1 MKIGIG
7 GEELDQGNNTEHGT
21 RTMPPSHHHR
31 SGSSGGVGKESE
43 YIRSLLKRPSNVNER
58 LSTIQSECGDDDDR
72 FTPIMRSGSNDNNRR
87 HSTSRTRSTT
97 DKKKRSVSKSS
108 SRVGSTE
115 DHDDQHHDERHR
127 VRLSIC
133 RHASDGDVEPE
144 GAPGPVRNRR
154 QTYDPS
160 ASVKDTM
167 KENGLYPS
175 KSKRNE
181 RLLRSQDERP
191 RIKRPT
197 PRRHASDGDVELE
210 EATTQDTMKWPVLLE
225 EKGQQ
230 RRRSK
235 HLLSGSGPTLRLYE
249 SDGDKPIRRLT
260 PIRWLTHDIS
270 LKDMKDTMKENGMY
284 PSKSKTEMRRPRSQ
298 DERLR
303 IKRPA
308 PRRHASDGDVEPE
321 GAPRPVRNRRQTY
334 DVSNGQRR
342 RQTTESLTNSGLM
355 TDRSK
360 DAPIG
365 DATMKAP
372 SSPGQTTTSEIPV
385 KKRERSR
392 IFNRSWKSCCWIMI
406 ITLLILLI
414 GLVTSFVLEAFGKT
428 PTLTFGE
435 APPTF
440 QVETAGS
447 AGGVSNKTDS
457 VTRQPSSY
465 PVSKNSTTQ
474 NQLNASVNSTLTNTT
489 ASITKK
495 TKAPT
500 PSPLNTNNVTIVI
513 ILQLDGKPS
522 ETGFLLTSADNVTTY
537 ASKPKGSFTNM
548 ESELVMEVFIIPVM
562 TEMVFT
568 FEDAS
573 GDGLCCT
580 FGDGYY
586 KVFAGT
592 GDQKTTLVSGDHSGM
607 YTFTVGE
614 QQAAVQI
621 DGVDP
626 NESCKPCTNG
636 KDCGR
641 CAWCNADQGFMSDT
655 VFSYQCHSKTK
666 SIPKK
671 CWTGETRFMFHDSY
685 VVAMAGCSEGLES
698 WPQMKTSTGNET
710 TVCVEETK
718 CIKSNLYEEPD
729 CEQELPG
736 SSLVR
741 ETCQDKI
748 GGIAFGYHWTVNAPR
763 EKDCSSMH
771 SFTESIA
778 SRCCIDGLSF
788 CSTSRDG
795 NKEDDGKGQEEAST
809 PAPTPITIHTASILP
824 TVSYAPTWDGYQITV
839 LIQLDNFPQ
848 ETGFSISSVING
860 KNVTFL
866 QRREGY
872 YKQSQLLVEEKVK
885 IPEGINAVITL
896 TDKAGDGFCCENGGG
911 YFQVYSSDGAVI
923 VDEKADFEHITTSSF
938 IVGEPE
944 SLPPTGSSSPSTS
957 LAPSFDHFPI
967 TIAIQLDQWS
977 GETGL
982 YVESASG
989 ETLFD
994 WPTGNFTDLSST
1006 LFVDTVYLPNDSQV
1020 SLVVTDT
1027 GGDGFCCLYGD
1038 GFIKV
1043 FAGESSDDE
1052 SALLAFDKAD
1062 FGSELEITF
1071 RVGPAPSISPAISF
1085 TPTVTSSQT
1094 VSTRPTT
1101 SSPPSISGV
1110 SITVVLQLDE
1120 YSSETSW
1127 SIDSSDRTTN
1137 FVSRPTG
1144 YYEGMKS
1151 QKIIET
1157 VRVPDG
1163 LEYQFKIVD
1172 FMGDGFCCWAG
1183 KGWYEL
1189 YEGLDIGDEASLI
1202 FHGNGDFGMERV
1214 HSFTV
1219 GGELNKPGP
1228 SAIDATFPTSNITTP
1243 MLRGTALYKIER
1255 QRQHE
1260 KDEKQ

>member
-1 MKIGIG
+1 MCNLVSGL
-7 GEELDQGNNTEHGT
+7 EELNKKE
-21 RTMPPSHHHR
+21 RTMSRARSSSSRHHR
-31 SGSSGGVGKESE
+31 GSSGGMGKESE

-58 LSTIQSECGDDDDR
+58 LSTIQSEGGDDDDR
-72 FTPIMRSGSNDNNRR
+72 FTPTMKSGSKNNHRL
-87 HSTSRTRSTT
+87 SSRSTT

-108 SRVGSTE
+108 SRGSSQE
-115 DHDDQHHDERHR
+115 DHEDQNHDERHR
-127 VRLSIC
+127 VRLSIR

-144 GAPGPVRNRR
+144 GAPRPVRNRR

-160 ASVKDTM
+160 ASVKGTM

-175 KSKRNE
+175 KSKRSE
-181 RLLRSQDERP
+181 RRPRSQDE
-191 RIKRPT
+191 RPT
-197 PRRHASDGDVELE
+197 PRRHASDGDKELE
-210 EATTQDTMKWPVLLE
+210 EATTQDTMRENGMNKKEERKRPVLLE

-235 HLLSGSGPTLRLYE
+235 HLLSGSGPTLRIYG
-249 SDGDKPIRRLT
+249 SDGDMPIRRLT
-260 PIRWLTHDIS
+260 PIHRLTHDIS

-284 PSKSKTEMRRPRSQ
+284 PSKSKREMRRPRSQ
-298 DERLR
+298 DERPR

-308 PRRHASDGDVEPE
+308 PRRHASDSDVEPD
-321 GAPRPVRNRRQTY
+321 GRTRPSHRKTF
-334 DVSNGQRR
+334 DVSKGQRR
-342 RQTTESLTNSGLM
+342 RQTTESPTNSGLM
-355 TDRSK
+355 TDQSK

-365 DATMKAP
+365 NATMKAP
-372 SSPGQTTTSEIPV
+372 SSPGQTSTSEIPV
-385 KKRERSR
+385 RKRKRSR
-392 IFNRSWKSCCWIMI
+392 IFNRSWKSCCWILI

-428 PTLTFGE
+428 PTLTFGK

-474 NQLNASVNSTLTNTT
+474 NQLNASVNTTLTNTT
-489 ASITKK
+489 ASITKV

-500 PSPLNTNNVTIVI
+500 PSPLNTNNVTVVI
-513 ILQLDGKPS
+513 ILQLDGKPN

-537 ASKPKGSFTNM
+537 VSKPKGSFTNM

-580 FGDGYY
+580 YGNGYY

-592 GDQKTTLVSGDHSGM
+592 GDQKTTLVSGDQSGM

-626 NESCKPCTNG
+626 NESCKPCPNG
-636 KDCGR
+636 RDCGR
-641 CAWCNADQGFMSDT
+641 CAWCNADQGFMSET
-655 VFSYQCHSKTK
+655 VFSYQCHSKAK

-671 CWTGETRFMFHDSY
+671 CWTGEKRLMFHDSY
-685 VVAMAGCSEGLES
+685 VVAMAGCSEGLEA
-698 WPQMKTSTGNET
+698 WPQMKTSTSNDT

-718 CIKSNLYEEPD
+718 CIKSNLYEQPD
-729 CEQELPG
+729 CKQELPG
-736 SSLVR
+736 SSLVK

-763 EKDCSSMH
+763 GKDCSSMD
-771 SFTESIA
+771 SFTESLA

-788 CSTSRDG
+788 CSTNRED
-795 NKEDDGKGQEEAST
+795 NEEEDDGKGQDVAST
-809 PAPTPITIHTASILP
+809 PAPTPITIDTATILP

-848 ETGFSISSVING
+848 ETGVSISSVING

-872 YKQSQLLVEEKVK
+872 YKQSHLLVVEKVQ

-896 TDKAGDGFCCENGGG
+896 TDKASDGFCCENGGG

-923 VDEKADFEHITTSSF
+923 VDERANFEHITTSSF

-944 SLPPTGSSSPSTS
+944 SPPPTGSSSPSTS

-989 ETLFD
+989 ETLFE

-1020 SLVVTDT
+1020 TLVVTDT

-1052 SALLAFDKAD
+1052 SALLAFDKAE

-1071 RVGPAPSISPAISF
+1071 RVGPAPSISPAMSF

-1127 SIDSSDRTTN
+1127 SIVSSDWTTN

-1157 VRVPDG
+1157 IRVPDG

-1214 HSFTV
+1214 HTFTV
-1219 GGELNKPGP
+1219 GGELNKHGP
-1228 SAIDATFPTSNITTP
+1228 PAIDATFPTSNITTP